1 METNEKTN
9 FIDKF
14 FVVVSFFGSVIV
26 SFITEAKMIYIVSIL
41 LCIVGIIMC
50 VKSFKY
56 GLILGIILTI
66 ITMGIII
73 VGREE
78 GGNIL
83 PSKEKETYDTALE
96 YMEQNDFEM
105 ALKTFNQIGDDYLEK
120 AERKQQYN
128 NAKTK
133 YKEQIL
139 ATVDD
144 CVASQN
150 YTEAL
155 SELNY
160 ANELLNGDIEIES
173 KIEEITVLDFE
184 KTVQDYVVE
193 SKYKDAIYYLR
204 DKQDQG
210 IGEGKIEQLLTQVEE
225 EYETETIITAN
236 EYIANG
242 DYDAAEEVLLEA
254 QELLSSSS
262 RISDL
267 LEEIDEKRPKELA
280 GIEARR
286 MGSWLELDVNF
297 NYQDVFGNTYDGRA
311 LSGNK
316 STLMDPFTFGNQYFI
331 NGNYKLLKATL
342 TILDDCNTGS
352 VIFYNDK
359 TKIDEYEFDIAKD
372 KPYEITVDI
381 TNVNMLG
388 VRIEG
393 VVLANAM
400 LYTE

>member
-1 METNEKTN
+1 MEVNEKTSS
-9 FIDKF
+9 IEKF
-14 FVVVSFFGSVIV
+14 FAVVSFFGSVIV
-26 SFITEAKMIYIVSIL
+26 SFITEVKMIYIVSIL

-50 VKSFKY
+50 VKSFKH

-78 GGNIL
+78 GADIL
-83 PSKEKETYDTALE
+83 PSKDKEAYDTALE

-105 ALKTFNQIGDDYLEK
+105 ALKTFNQISDDYLEK
-120 AERKQQYN
+120 EERKQQYN

-139 ATVDD
+139 AAVDD

-173 KIEEITVLDFE
+173 KIEEITVLDIE
-184 KTVQDYVVE
+184 KTVQDYVAE
-193 SKYKDAIYYLR
+193 GKYKDAIYYLR

-210 IGEGKIEQLLTQVEE
+210 IGDGKIEQLLTQVEE
-225 EYETETIITAN
+225 EYETVTINTAN
-236 EYIANG
+236 EHIANG

-254 QELLSSSS
+254 QELLGSSS

-267 LEEIDEKRPKELA
+267 LDEIDAKRPKELA
-280 GIEARR
+280 SIEARR
-286 MGSWLELDVNF
+286 MGSWLDLDVNF
-297 NYQDVFGNTYDGRA
+297 NYQDIFGNTYEGRA
-311 LSGNK
+311 LSGDK

-331 NGNYKLLKATL
+331 NGNYKFLKATV

-352 VIFYNDK
+352 VIFYNDE
-359 TKIDEYEFDIAKD
+359 TKIGEYEFDIATD

>member
-1 METNEKTN
+1 
-9 FIDKF
+9 
-14 FVVVSFFGSVIV
+14 
-26 SFITEAKMIYIVSIL
+26 
-41 LCIVGIIMC
+41 MC
-50 VKSFKY
+50 VKSFKH

-66 ITMGIII
+66 ITIGIII

-78 GGNIL
+78 GADIL
-83 PSKEKETYDTALE
+83 PSKDKEAYDTALE

-105 ALKTFNQIGDDYLEK
+105 ALKTFNQISDDYLEK

-139 ATVDD
+139 AAVDD
-144 CVASQN
+144 YAASQN

-173 KIEEITVLDFE
+173 KIEEITVLDIE
-184 KTVQDYVVE
+184 KTVQDYVAE
-193 SKYKDAIYYLR
+193 GKYKDAIYYLR

-210 IGEGKIEQLLTQVEE
+210 IGGEKIEQLLTQVEE
-225 EYETETIITAN
+225 EYETETINTAN

-267 LEEIDEKRPKELA
+267 LDEIDAKRPKELA
-280 GIEARR
+280 SIEARR
-286 MGSWLELDVNF
+286 MGSWLDLDVNI
-297 NYQDVFGNTYDGRA
+297 NYQDIFGNTYEGRA
-311 LSGNK
+311 LSGDK

-331 NGNYKLLKATL
+331 NGNYKFLKATL

-352 VIFYNDK
+352 VIFYNDE
-359 TKIDEYEFDIAKD
+359 TKIGEYEFDIAKD

>member
-280 GIEARR
+280 GIEARK